1 MSEKQLEHWDI
12 VIEPSQS
19 WRDNFNWKQIRKY
32 RDLMWLLV
40 KRDVVAV
47 YKQTILGPVWFFI
60 QPIFTMAVY
69 ILVFGLIADLGTDG
83 VPMPLFYLS
92 GVILWS
98 YFSTMLTTTGS
109 TFITNQA
116 LFSKVYFPRVIVPLS
131 LLYSNGLKFLIQFVL
146 FLAVYVYYLIDGQV
160 SIGSHWYLL
169 PLSVVLM
176 ALQGL
181 AGGLIVS
188 ALATRYRD
196 VNFLVKFG
204 VDLLRY
210 ATPIVY
216 PMSLLFSENSNETL
230 RYIIMANPMTGV
242 LDAFKIAAF
251 QQSFVQ
257 PYFWETLLYST
268 LFTAIL
274 LVIGIASFHKVEKKF
289 IDTV

>member
-1 MSEKQLEHWDI
+1 MTESNQEWDI
-12 VIEPSQS
+12 VIQPSES
-19 WRDNFNWKQIRKY
+19 WRDNFSYKQIRKY

-47 YKQTILGPVWFFI
+47 YKQTILGPIWFFI
-60 QPIFTMAVY
+60 QPVFTMAVY

-83 VPMPLFYLS
+83 IPMPLFYLS
-92 GVILWS
+92 GVIMWG
-98 YFSTMLTTTGS
+98 YFSTMLTNTGS

-131 LLYSNGLKFLIQFVL
+131 LLYSNGLKFLIQFIL
-146 FLAVYVYYLIDGQV
+146 FLVVYLFYLYEGQV
-160 SIGSHWYLL
+160 SIGTHWYLL
-169 PLSVVLM
+169 PFAIVLI
-176 ALQGL
+176 AVQGL

-196 VNFLVKFG
+196 FNFLVKFG

-216 PMSLLFSENSNETL
+216 PMSLLFADSSGGTL
-230 RYIIMANPMTGV
+230 KWVIMANPMTGI
-242 LDAFKIAAF
+242 LDAFKVAAF
-251 QQSFVQ
+251 KDSFIQ
-257 PYFWETLLYST
+257 PYFWETFAYSCG
-268 LFTAIL
+268 FTIL
-274 LVIGIASFHKVEKKF
+274 LLIAGIAAFHRVEKKF

>member
-131 LLYSNGLKFLIQFVL
+131 LLYSNGLKFLIQFAL

-216 PMSLLFSENSNETL
+216 PMSLLFSQNSNETL

-251 QQSFVQ
+251 EQSFVQ

>member
-1 MSEKQLEHWDI
+1 MSEKQQEHWDI

-146 FLAVYVYYLIDGQV
+146 FLAVYIYYLIDAQV
-160 SIGSHWYLL
+160 SIGSYWYLL
-169 PLSVVLM
+169 PVSVVLM

-251 QQSFVQ
+251 DQSFVQ

-268 LFTAIL
+268 LFTLIL
-274 LVIGIASFHKVEKKF
+274 LMMGVASFHQVEKKF

>member
-1 MSEKQLEHWDI
+1 
-12 VIEPSQS
+12 
-19 WRDNFNWKQIRKY
+19 
-32 RDLMWLLV
+32 MWLLV

-69 ILVFGLIADLGTDG
+69 ILVFGLIADLGTDN

-92 GVILWS
+92 GVILWG

-131 LLYSNGLKFLIQFVL
+131 LLYSNGLKFLIQFIL
-146 FLAVYVYYLIDGQV
+146 FLAVFIFYALKGQV
-160 SIGSHWYLL
+160 SLGTHWYLL
-169 PLSVVLM
+169 PLSVILM
-176 ALQGL
+176 AFQGL

-216 PMSLLFSENSNETL
+216 PMSLLFADGSNETL

-242 LDAFKIAAF
+242 LDAFKVAAF
-251 QQSFVQ
+251 DQSFVQ

-268 LFTAIL
+268 GVTL
-274 LVIGIASFHKVEKKF
+274 LMLIIGIASFHKVEKKF

>member
-1 MSEKQLEHWDI
+1 MSDPGSDWDI
-12 VIEPSQS
+12 VIKPSES
-19 WRDNFNWKQIRKY
+19 WRDNFSWKQIRKY

-47 YKQTILGPVWFFI
+47 YMQTILGRVWFFI
-60 QPIFTMAVY
+60 QPVFTMAVY
-69 ILVFGLIADLGTDG
+69 ILVFGLIADLGTDNI
-83 VPMPLFYLS
+83 PMPLFYLS
-92 GVILWS
+92 GVIMWG

-146 FLAVYVYYLIDGQV
+146 FLIVYIVYAFKGQV
-160 SIGSHWYLL
+160 SIGQYWFLM
-169 PLSVVLM
+169 PLCIVLI
-176 ALQGL
+176 AIQGL

-188 ALATRYRD
+188 SLATRYRD
-196 VNFLVKFG
+196 FNFLVKFG

-216 PMSLLFSENSNETL
+216 PMSLLFKESAGGTL
-230 RYIIMANPMTGV
+230 KYLIMANPMTGI
-242 LDAFKIAAF
+242 LDGFKVACF
-251 QQSFVQ
+251 ETSFIQ
-257 PYFWETLLYST
+257 PYFWETFAYST
-268 LFTAIL
+268 VFTFAMLF
-274 LVIGIASFHKVEKKF
+274 VGMASFHRVEKKF

>member
-1 MSEKQLEHWDI
+1 MSEKQQEHWDI
-12 VIEPSQS
+12 IIEPSQS

-146 FLAVYVYYLIDGQV
+146 FLAVYIYYLIDAQV
-160 SIGSHWYLL
+160 SIGSYWYLL
-169 PLSVVLM
+169 PVSVVLM

-230 RYIIMANPMTGV
+230 RYIILANPMTGV

-251 QQSFVQ
+251 DQSFVQ

-268 LFTAIL
+268 LFTLIL
-274 LVIGIASFHKVEKKF
+274 LVIGIAAFHKVEKKF

>member
-1 MSEKQLEHWDI
+1 MSEKTQEHWDI

-19 WRDNFNWKQIRKY
+19 WRDNFDWKQIRKY

-69 ILVFGLIADLGTDG
+69 ILVFGLIADLGTDN

-92 GVILWS
+92 GVILWG

-131 LLYSNGLKFLIQFVL
+131 LLYSNGLKFLIQFIL
-146 FLAVYVYYLIDGQV
+146 FLVVFIFYAVKGQV
-160 SIGSHWYLL
+160 SLGTHWYLL
-169 PLSVVLM
+169 PLSVILM
-176 ALQGL
+176 AFQGL

-216 PMSLLFSENSNETL
+216 PMSLLFADGSNETL

-242 LDAFKIAAF
+242 LDAFKVAAF
-251 QQSFVQ
+251 DQSFVQ

-268 LFTAIL
+268 GVTL
-274 LVIGIASFHKVEKKF
+274 LMLIIGIASFHKVEKKF

>member
-1 MSEKQLEHWDI
+1 MSEKQQEHWDI

-116 LFSKVYFPRVIVPLS
+116 LFSKVYFPRVIVPFS

-160 SIGSHWYLL
+160 NIGTHWYLL

-251 QQSFVQ
+251 EQSFVQ

-268 LFTAIL
+268 LFTLIL

>member
-1 MSEKQLEHWDI
+1 MSKEEQGWDI
-12 VIEPSQS
+12 TIQPSEG
-19 WRDNFNWKQIRKY
+19 WRDNFSWKQIRKY

-60 QPIFTMAVY
+60 QPVFTMAVY

-83 VPMPLFYLS
+83 IPMPLFYLS
-92 GVILWS
+92 GVIMWG
-98 YFSTMLTTTGS
+98 YFSTMLTNTGS

-131 LLYSNGLKFLIQFVL
+131 LLYSNGLKFLIQFIL
-146 FLAVYVYYLIDGQV
+146 FAIVYIYYLVQGQV
-160 SIGSHWYLL
+160 MIGDYWYLL
-169 PLSVVLM
+169 PVAIILIAV
-176 ALQGL
+176 QGL

-188 ALATRYRD
+188 SLATRYRD
-196 VNFLVKFG
+196 FNFLVKFG

-216 PMSLLFSENSNETL
+216 PMSLLFGEQAGGKL
-230 RYIIMANPMTGV
+230 KWVIMANPMTGV
-242 LDAFKIAAF
+242 LDAFKVGAF
-251 QQSFVQ
+251 ESSFKQ
-257 PYFWETLLYST
+257 PYFWETFGYSIV
-268 LFTAIL
+268 FTML
-274 LVIGIASFHKVEKKF
+274 MLVIGIASFHKVEKKF